1 MSKKVAAVP
10 KGYRTATPCLIVN
23 GVELAIDFY
32 QRAFGATIETRTY
45 DPTETTLIHATIKI
59 GNSII
64 LLTQETP
71 VLGSFSPATLGN
83 NGSQIHLY
91 VKDVEQLWDNA
102 IAEGAVEL
110 SSLSDAYWGDRVGT
124 LIDPF
129 GHRWSLASR
138 VEHVSK
144 DEVQKRAASLFMPA
158 EETQDP
164 FVAANETQET
174 QRVAV

>member
-1 MSKKVAAVP
+1 MSKKVAPVP
-10 KGYRTATPCLIVN
+10 KGYRTATPCLTVN
-23 GVELAIDFY
+23 GVELAIEFY
-32 QRAFGATIETRTY
+32 KRAFGATIETRTY

-64 LLTQETP
+64 SLNQETP
-71 VLGSFSPATLGN
+71 IIGSFSPMTLGN

-91 VKDVEQLWDNA
+91 VQDVEQLWQDA
-102 IAEGAVEL
+102 ISAGAVSL
-110 SSLSDAYWGDRVGT
+110 SSLNKAYWGDRVGT

-144 DEVQKRAASLFMPA
+144 DEAQKRAASLFTPA
-158 EETQDP
+158 NETEET
-164 FVAANETQET
+164 FIAANETPET
-174 QRVAV
+174 QKIAV